1 MHALESAGYIPLLSS
16 DPGRG
21 KCASDNG
28 RSVFT
33 PPPAFW
39 LPDRRSRYFLLFNFP
54 CMHYFPLFG
63 SKLKPSRKDTKTSPV
78 IPSLP
83 SLLDFPSTPRKM
95 FLLRRNSNSSS
106 FQSWNTWI
114 QIFEILNSKYRGG
127 KWGGK
132 KNRREYTCIRFEI
145 PDRRRKIKF
154 QFEFP
159 YIYIYIWTVDK
170 FSLLSSRKEDRRIGN
185 QTNCMYRSDIC
196 GVQAQ
201 LWRKA
206 IIWDWN

>member
-1 MHALESAGYIPLLSS
+1 MD
-16 DPGRG
+16 DP
-21 KCASDNG
+21 SLP
-28 RSVFT
+28 

-63 SKLKPSRKDTKTSPV
+63 SKLKPSRKDAKTSPV

-106 FQSWNTWI
+106 FQSWNIWI

-127 KWGGK
+127 KWGEK
-132 KNRREYTCIRFEI
+132 KIDANIRVYASKYLIEGE
-145 PDRRRKIKF
+145 KSNSNSS
-154 QFEFP
+154 FP
-159 YIYIYIWTVDK
+159 IYICIWTVDK

-185 QTNCMYRSDIC
+185 QTNCTYRSDIC